1 MKKRNKFINYLRKH
15 EILSLGIIT
24 FILEFIMYLLQPSS
38 MDFKYIMA
46 FIFVI
51 SIILLFFDK
60 KNMKK
65 NIFYII
71 YIVGVLIRTL
81 YIINTDILTRQHDV
95 GVIGDNGH
103 LGYIYTLFTTGQLP
117 ITNTWQFYHPPFW
130 HILGSLWLSFNK
142 LLNIEMIKAIEGIQI
157 LTLIFSS
164 LTIVVTNKICERLKL
179 KDIYRYLAISF
190 IAFHP
195 TMIILSGSINNDM
208 LMFFLEFLIIL
219 KLIDW
224 YDKPN
229 IKNTIFLAIITGL
242 CVMTKTNGALM
253 AIPILYVFTKKILNN
268 KKVIKDYIKKILL
281 FGIISLPIGLWFPI
295 RSMIVFHSY
304 DAVLSSG
311 DFLYVGNYSLFSRFF
326 TMNFNELFN
335 FASVHTDY
343 NLPSYII
350 KSALFGEFSFN
361 IGILRIIMI
370 SISLLLIIISIVFM
384 IKYLFKKK
392 KNLII
397 NILLIIYITSIISMY
412 FFNYKYPNAC
422 SMDFRYIVI
431 TLLSSIVIITY
442 SLNEIKNKYIKIPI
456 VILLSIFIILS
467 ILFAFMI

>member
-1 MKKRNKFINYLRKH
+1 
-15 EILSLGIIT
+15 
-24 FILEFIMYLLQPSS
+24 
-38 MDFKYIMA
+38 MA

-51 SIILLFFDK
+51 SIVLLFFDK

-95 GVIGDNGH
+95 GVIGGNGH

-117 ITNTWQFYHPPFW
+117 ITNTWQFYNPPFW

-157 LTLIFSS
+157 LTPIFSS

-253 AIPILYVFTKKILNN
+253 AIPILYVFIKKILNN

-335 FASVHTDY
+335 FANVHTDY

>member
-24 FILEFIMYLLQPSS
+24 FIFEFIMYLLQPSS

-51 SIILLFFDK
+51 SIVLLFFDK

-95 GVIGDNGH
+95 GVIGGNGH
-103 LGYIYTLFTTGQLP
+103 LGYIYTLFTTGKLP

-157 LTLIFSS
+157 LTPIFSS
-164 LTIVVTNKICERLKL
+164 LTIVVTKKICERLKL

-253 AIPILYVFTKKILNN
+253 AIPILYVFIKKILNN

-335 FASVHTDY
+335 FANVHTDY